1 MHVSPVSVTFLG
13 ISGKL
18 SLVSVSSSDKC
29 TAHARPSTNPTF
41 SDSLYYHPLL
51 MFCLRDL
58 VFLSSLK
65 KKSGIW
71 ACSQWTF
78 LPRYEKQSSESQGNQ
93 VQDFSQGRFLHA
105 HNLLCLKKKN
115 KTLDVLLSSKV
126 NDLQLPFPS
135 PRRILG
141 KLTQEHLIFSP
152 DVLITEGPH
161 MCTHSWIFLGFFYR
175 LQSSNCFFTRQFVAA
190 AGRCSCQSCQG
201 RVWWKGA
208 WPGKAPWSCS

>member
-1 MHVSPVSVTFLG
+1 MWTEDIKWPSSDYGDFEQHVSNEGIYGWESNGETYLKTIDYSCRGHNSSVCLQHKDILDHAWDCDQNKQLNQCAWPSRLF
-13 ISGKL
+13 
-18 SLVSVSSSDKC
+18 SLAFWTLLLRRHV
-29 TAHARPSTNPTF
+29 TALH
-41 SDSLYYHPLL
+41 
-51 MFCLRDL
+51 
-58 VFLSSLK
+58 
-65 KKSGIW
+65 
-71 ACSQWTF
+71 QW
-78 LPRYEKQSSESQGNQ
+78 KW
-93 VQDFSQGRFLHA
+93 
-105 HNLLCLKKKN
+105 
-115 KTLDVLLSSKV
+115 
-126 NDLQLPFPS
+126 

-208 WPGKAPWSCS
+208 WPGKAPRSCS

>member
-1 MHVSPVSVTFLG
+1 M
-13 ISGKL
+13 
-18 SLVSVSSSDKC
+18 
-29 TAHARPSTNPTF
+29 PSTNPTF
-41 SDSLYYHPLL
+41 SDSLYYHPFL

-105 HNLLCLKKKN
+105 HNLLCLKKKH
-115 KTLDVLLSSKV
+115 KTLDVLPSSKV

-135 PRRILG
+135 PHRILG

-175 LQSSNCFFTRQFVAA
+175 LQSSNCFFTLCFVAA

-201 RVWWKGA
+201 SDGRG
-208 WPGKAPWSCS
+208 PGPGRLPEVALSDPGCCMASVPEASLATKRKQTTAR

>member
-1 MHVSPVSVTFLG
+1 MRNNPQNPKETRSRTSPRGGFCMRITYSV
-13 ISGKL
+13 
-18 SLVSVSSSDKC
+18 
-29 TAHARPSTNPTF
+29 
-41 SDSLYYHPLL
+41 
-51 MFCLRDL
+51 
-58 VFLSSLK
+58 
-65 KKSGIW
+65 
-71 ACSQWTF
+71 
-78 LPRYEKQSSESQGNQ
+78 
-93 VQDFSQGRFLHA
+93 
-105 HNLLCLKKKN
+105 LKKKN

-175 LQSSNCFFTRQFVAA
+175 LQSSNCFFTLQFVAA
-190 AGRCSCQSCQG
+190 ARRCSCQSCQG

-208 WPGKAPWSCS
+208 WPGKAP